1 VRQDVLV
8 TDGPAP
14 DDASAP
20 DERSLVPVVRRA
32 GPQLPASIEGPVDV
46 ALGAAVT
53 VARPVVAVA
62 FVAGRAVE
70 PLVRAA
76 WALAARPPL
85 VPDEWTPAA
94 FGARLADRGRSV
106 RFAAGA
112 DATEL
117 TGQTLDVVVP
127 GVLEPVLD
135 RVDLTAL
142 VIARVDLERLVGA
155 VLDTMDLTEVVLDRV
170 DLHRVVEAALDSL
183 DLTQLVRDRVD
194 VAALAEEVVD
204 EIDLPDIIRES
215 STGVAGEVVD
225 GARLTAVTGDEFVNR
240 WIDRVLRRRRARQ
253 TVAPGA
259 TPTDEPPTAG
269 EADADA

>member
-1 VRQDVLV
+1 M
-8 TDGPAP
+8 TDEPTG
-14 DDASAP
+14 DDATSTGA
-20 DERSLVPVVRRA
+20 RAVVVRRA
-32 GPQLPASIEGPVDV
+32 GPQLPASVEGPVDV

-70 PLVRAA
+70 PLVRGV
-76 WALAARPPL
+76 WSLAARPPL
-85 VPDEWTPAA
+85 VPEDWTPAA
-94 FGARLADRGRSV
+94 IANRLADRGRAV

-117 TGQTLDVVVP
+117 AGQTLDVVVP
-127 GVLEPVLD
+127 TVLDPVLD

-142 VIARVDLERLVGA
+142 VIERVDLERLVGA
-155 VLDTMDLTEVVLDRV
+155 VLDQMDLTEVVLDRV
-170 DLHRVVEAALDSL
+170 DLHRVVTAALDSL

-194 VAALAEEVVD
+194 VASLAEEVVE

-225 GARLTAVTGDEFVNR
+225 GARLSAVAGDELINR
-240 WIDRVLRRRRARQ
+240 WIDRFLQRRKASFD
-253 TVAPGA
+253 PGA
-259 TPTDEPPTAG
+259 G
-269 EADADA
+269 

>member
-1 VRQDVLV
+1 M
-8 TDGPAP
+8 TDRPSSE
-14 DDASAP
+14 DTAP
-20 DERSLVPVVRRA
+20 DEARALVVRRA
-32 GPQLPASIEGPVDV
+32 GPQLPASVEGPVDV

-62 FVAGRAVE
+62 VVAGRAVE
-70 PLVRAA
+70 PLARAA

-85 VPDEWTPAA
+85 VPEDWTPAA
-94 FGARLADRGRSV
+94 FANRLADRGRTL

-112 DATEL
+112 DVTEL

-127 GVLEPVLD
+127 TVLDPVLD
-135 RVDLTAL
+135 RIDLTAL
-142 VIARVDLERLVGA
+142 VIQRVDLERLVGA
-155 VLDTMDLTEVVLDRV
+155 VLDTMDLTDLVLDRV

-194 VAALAEEVVD
+194 VASLAEEVVD

-225 GARLTAVTGDEFVNR
+225 GARLSAVAGDELINK
-240 WIDRVLRRRRARQ
+240 WIDRFLQRRKARRTQ
-253 TVAPGA
+253 APGA
-259 TPTDEPPTAG
+259 AAQEAATERAA
-269 EADADA
+269 ADAEEDGRDG